1 MVRPGTSSLAAA
13 DQQLAVGV
21 GGEAAV
27 MDTQKKRQKKK
38 LVRRPEMC
46 KDEQEFRNY
55 KDSQRQ
61 LVVQRHYKLMR
72 QNQTVEF
79 HSRQMAKL
87 MERLRAGTCKM
98 SIRECFMQLENYVD
112 SSDPDSELPNVIHAL
127 QTAEGIRKAGEPE
140 WFQLVGLL
148 HDMGKVMFLW
158 GDEQDGQ
165 QGTADGDQWALGGDT
180 WVVGAAMP
188 KSLVFPEYN
197 ELNPD
202 MQKKEYSSK
211 YGIYKPNCGIQNLKF
226 AFGHDEYMY
235 QMLKFN
241 QAKFP
246 EQALH
251 MCRLHSCYPWHSSGE
266 YDHLMKHEDHET
278 KRWVQKFNNYDL
290 YTKTPETLKT
300 EELWP
305 YYQNLID
312 KFCPGKLCW

>member
-1 MVRPGTSSLAAA
+1 
-13 DQQLAVGV
+13 
-21 GGEAAV
+21 
-27 MDTQKKRQKKK
+27 
-38 LVRRPEMC
+38 
-46 KDEQEFRNY
+46 
-55 KDSQRQ
+55 
-61 LVVQRHYKLMR
+61 
-72 QNQTVEF
+72 
-79 HSRQMAKL
+79 

-140 WFQLVGLL
+140 WFQLIGLL